1 MSELALG
8 DPNSIGVIYRR
19 IPEWNFIYTAFRN
32 RAGEG
37 DVDGNYKVSYVVR
50 RIQVATILGNAS
62 FFDLFE
68 DRREEDTI

>member
-1 MSELALG
+1 M
-8 DPNSIGVIYRR
+8 
-19 IPEWNFIYTAFRN
+19 N
-32 RAGEG
+32 RAGKG

-50 RIQVATILGNAS
+50 RIQVAIILGNAS